1 MSKDPLIPRS
11 KSVPCRISETQNVRS
26 TNSDDS
32 LKPSWHKKVD
42 EERKRGSSSSKNS
55 RSNNLDEFNKRN
67 AIQEEKRYSAR
78 SPYYKGLT
86 DSSKEINRQKSLA
99 GSTPGKDSSL
109 LGSSTSNS
117 SKSNLAIKV
126 QEWSASYFVRK
137 GKEERASS
145 FLNVSSGNKNIRDP
159 SSSETKV
166 IRTTIGEELGI
177 HSKGVRRRSKS
188 RISQLDQGKPL
199 RERASEMQTNNIVLL
214 PAAPAPAP
222 APPVTSPI
230 KLSLPS
236 PPPTPLILQTSQD
249 EEIGSVL
256 LPLPASSTQN
266 VDDEKDTTNVKDMT
280 VPEKQID
287 KRFTWADKYRP
298 NALKDFLCNRNI
310 ALELKALAET
320 DSSIRHFIFAGLPGV
335 GKRTMIFALL
345 RKIYGHDKVQARD
358 KCKVFHLKVSIPYH
372 LSFYCISFDKLGI
385 QNSETKVQRPQ
396 NMKIVKVPYSQNAFQ
411 GESVPSIKVNVKESN
426 KHVEIN
432 LSETKG
438 YEKHVLVQLIKERKH
453 KSSSRSAPPNPDNC
467 KAIILGEAD
476 KLSTDAL
483 LYIKWMIER
492 YEGCYKVFFCCS
504 DSTKLQPIKSICK
517 VFHLQKPSDDEIVD
531 VLKFIAQ
538 QEGIQL
544 PHQMAARIASNSKSN
559 LRQAIRSFEAT
570 WHFNTSLTENQEIKT
585 GWEDDIAKIAK
596 NIIEEQSPK
605 QLYDIR
611 GKLQNL
617 IEHNVSAEFIFNTVF
632 EELKSNLDD
641 QFHKDMDIL
650 KMKYNINSSDHDQGK
665 SDNDAVKK
673 IVHKFMKI
681 EEFTAKFMSWYKIF
695 VLKKGNQNPILS
707 KGDI

>member
-1 MSKDPLIPRS
+1 MSNNPSIPRS
-11 KSVPCRISETQNVRS
+11 KSVPCRISKTQDVRS
-26 TNSDDS
+26 TNSADS
-32 LKPSWHKKVD
+32 LKPSWHKKID
-42 EERKRGSSSSKNS
+42 EKRNGSSSSMNS
-55 RSNNLDEFNKRN
+55 RSTNNLDEFNKRN
-67 AIQEEKRYSAR
+67 VIQEEKRYSAR

-86 DSSKEINRQKSLA
+86 DSSKLINRQKSLA
-99 GSTPGKDSSL
+99 EFSTTPGKDSNL
-109 LGSSTSNS
+109 LASSTSYT
-117 SKSNLAIKV
+117 SKSNFVIKV

-137 GKEERASS
+137 SKEERAS
-145 FLNVSSGNKNIRDP
+145 P
-159 SSSETKV
+159 SSSETKA

-177 HSKGVRRRSKS
+177 HSKGVRRSVRKTKS

-199 RERASEMQTNNIVLL
+199 RERASEMQTNDNILVLL
-214 PAAPAPAP
+214 PSPTQPL
-222 APPVTSPI
+222 TSPE
-230 KLSLPS
+230 KLSLPLPS
-236 PPPTPLILQTSQD
+236 PPPTPLILQTSSRD
-249 EEIGSVL
+249 EEIESVVV
-256 LPLPASSTQN
+256 PLPASPTQN
-266 VDDEKDTTNVKDMT
+266 VDDEKDTIKEKDKT
-280 VPEKQID
+280 VFD

-298 NALKDFLCNRNI
+298 NDLRDFLCNRNT
-310 ALELKALAET
+310 ALELKTLAEI
-320 DSSIRHFIFAGLPGV
+320 DGGNRHFIFAGQPGV
-335 GKRTMIFALL
+335 GKRTMILALL
-345 RKIYGHDKVQARD
+345 REIYGHDKVQARE
-358 KCKVFHLKVSIPYH
+358 KHKVFHLK
-372 LSFYCISFDKLGI
+372 
-385 QNSETKVQRPQ
+385 
-396 NMKIVKVPYSQNAFQ
+396 
-411 GESVPSIKVNVKESN
+411 GEAVPSIQVNVKESK

-438 YEKHVLVQLIKERKH
+438 YEKHVIVELIKERKH
-453 KSSSRSAPPNPDNC
+453 KSSSRSAPLNPDNC

-517 VFHLQKPSDDEIVD
+517 VVHLQKPSDDEIVD

-538 QEGIQL
+538 QEGIEL

-570 WHFNTSLTENQEIKT
+570 WHFNTSLTENQQIKT

-596 NIIEEQSPK
+596 NIIEEQSPR

-641 QFHKDMDIL
+641 QFHKEMDTL
-650 KMKYNINSSDHDQGK
+650 KMKYNINSNDLEQGK

-695 VLKKGNQNPILS
+695 VLKKGNNNPILS
-707 KGDI
+707 KGGI

>member
-109 LGSSTSNS
+109 SASSTSNS

-222 APPVTSPI
+222 LPPVTSPI

-358 KCKVFHLKVSIPYH
+358 KCKVFHLK
-372 LSFYCISFDKLGI
+372 
-385 QNSETKVQRPQ
+385 
-396 NMKIVKVPYSQNAFQ
+396 

-538 QEGIQL
+538 QEGIEL
-544 PHQMAARIASNSKSN
+544 PNQMAARIASNSKSN

-585 GWEDDIAKIAK
+585 GWEDDIAMIAK

-650 KMKYNINSSDHDQGK
+650 KKKYNINSNDHDQGK

>member
-1 MSKDPLIPRS
+1 MSKNPSILRS

-55 RSNNLDEFNKRN
+55 RSNNLDEFNKRT

-109 LGSSTSNS
+109 LASSTSNS

-137 GKEERASS
+137 GKEERAFS

-177 HSKGVRRRSKS
+177 HSKGVRRRTKS

-222 APPVTSPI
+222 ARPVTSPI

-236 PPPTPLILQTSQD
+236 PPPTPLILQTSQA
-249 EEIGSVL
+249 EEIESVL

-320 DSSIRHFIFAGLPGV
+320 DGSIRHFIFAGLPGV

-358 KCKVFHLKVSIPYH
+358 KCKVFHLK
-372 LSFYCISFDKLGI
+372 
-385 QNSETKVQRPQ
+385 
-396 NMKIVKVPYSQNAFQ
+396 

-426 KHVEIN
+426 KHLEIN

-453 KSSSRSAPPNPDNC
+453 KSSSRSAPPNPENC

-538 QEGIQL
+538 QEGIEL
-544 PHQMAARIASNSKSN
+544 PHQMAVRIASNSKSN

-570 WHFNTSLTENQEIKT
+570 WHFK
-585 GWEDDIAKIAK
+585 
-596 NIIEEQSPK
+596 
-605 QLYDIR
+605 LYDIR

-650 KMKYNINSSDHDQGK
+650 KMKYNINSNDHDQGK

-681 EEFTAKFMSWYKIF
+681 EEFTAKFMSWYKII

>member
-1 MSKDPLIPRS
+1 MSKNTLIPRS

-32 LKPSWHKKVD
+32 LKPSWHKKID

-55 RSNNLDEFNKRN
+55 RSKNNLDEFNKRN

-109 LGSSTSNS
+109 SSSSTSNS

-137 GKEERASS
+137 GKEERASSS

-222 APPVTSPI
+222 PVTSPT
-230 KLSLPS
+230 KLSVPS
-236 PPPTPLILQTSQD
+236 PPPTPLILQTSRD
-249 EEIGSVL
+249 EEIESVQ
-256 LPLPASSTQN
+256 LPLPGSPTQN
-266 VDDEKDTTNVKDMT
+266 VDDEKDTTNVKDTT
-280 VPEKQID
+280 VPEEQID

-298 NALKDFLCNRNI
+298 NALKHFLCNRNI

-345 RKIYGHDKVQARD
+345 REIYGHDKLQARD
-358 KCKVFHLKVSIPYH
+358 KCKVFHLKVSIPCH
-372 LSFYCISFDKLGI
+372 LSFYCISFDKLVI
-385 QNSETKVQRPQ
+385 QNSETNVQRTQ
-396 NMKIVKVPYSQNAFQ
+396 NIKIVKVAYSQNAFQ

-453 KSSSRSAPPNPDNC
+453 KSSSRSAPSNPDHNC

-538 QEGIQL
+538 QEGIEL

-585 GWEDDIAKIAK
+585 GWEDDIAEIAK

-641 QFHKDMDIL
+641 QFHKEMDIL
-650 KMKYNINSSDHDQGK
+650 KLKYNINSNDVEQGK

-695 VLKKGNQNPILS
+695 VLKKGNQNPI
-707 KGDI
+707 

>member
-1 MSKDPLIPRS
+1 MSKNTLIPRS

-32 LKPSWHKKVD
+32 LKPSWHKKID

-55 RSNNLDEFNKRN
+55 RSKNNLDEFNKRN

-99 GSTPGKDSSL
+99 GSTHGKDSSL
-109 LGSSTSNS
+109 SSSSTSNS

-137 GKEERASS
+137 GKEERASSS

-177 HSKGVRRRSKS
+177 HSKVVRRRSKS

-222 APPVTSPI
+222 PVTSPT
-230 KLSLPS
+230 KLSVPS

-249 EEIGSVL
+249 EEIESVQ
-256 LPLPASSTQN
+256 LPLPGSPTQS
-266 VDDEKDTTNVKDMT
+266 VHDEKDTTNVKDTT
-280 VPEKQID
+280 VPEEHID

-298 NALKDFLCNRNI
+298 NALKHFLCNRNI

-345 RKIYGHDKVQARD
+345 REIYGHDKVQARD
-358 KCKVFHLKVSIPYH
+358 KCKVFHLK
-372 LSFYCISFDKLGI
+372 
-385 QNSETKVQRPQ
+385 
-396 NMKIVKVPYSQNAFQ
+396 

-453 KSSSRSAPPNPDNC
+453 KSSSRSAPSNPDHNC

-504 DSTKLQPIKSICK
+504 DSTKLQPIKSICN

-538 QEGIQL
+538 QEGIEL

-585 GWEDDIAKIAK
+585 GWEDDIAEIAK

-641 QFHKDMDIL
+641 QFHKEMDIL
-650 KMKYNINSSDHDQGK
+650 KLKYNINSNDLEQGK
-665 SDNDAVKK
+665 GDNDAVKK

-695 VLKKGNQNPILS
+695 VLKKGNQNPIIS
-707 KGDI
+707 KGDR

>member
-109 LGSSTSNS
+109 SASSTSNS

-137 GKEERASS
+137 GKEERAFS

-177 HSKGVRRRSKS
+177 HSKGVRRRTKS

-214 PAAPAPAP
+214 PAPAPAPAP

-230 KLSLPS
+230 KLTLPS

-249 EEIGSVL
+249 EEIESVL

-266 VDDEKDTTNVKDMT
+266 VNDEKDTTNVKDMT

-320 DSSIRHFIFAGLPGV
+320 DGSIRHFIFAGLPGV

-358 KCKVFHLKVSIPYH
+358 KCKVFHLK
-372 LSFYCISFDKLGI
+372 LGI

-396 NMKIVKVPYSQNAFQ
+396 KAMKIVKVAYSQNAFQ

-426 KHVEIN
+426 KHLEIN

-538 QEGIQL
+538 QEGIEL
-544 PHQMAARIASNSKSN
+544 PHQMAVRIASNSKSN

-596 NIIEEQSPK
+596 NIIKEQSPK

-650 KMKYNINSSDHDQGK
+650 KIKYNINSSDHDQGE
-665 SDNDAVKK
+665 SDNDAVKQ